1 MQPVRKRKKSPQDVP
16 LIPVRFCRYGNRL
29 VEIVSDH
36 VQTRSAAISS
46 SIDAN
51 RYFAIGEAPSKRT
64 SAWHSV
70 RVHHRCRLLRGPE
83 AICEHLGSLA
93 HFTWQ
98 SQRDEAPALAMSR
111 VHLLQADVRCLGSF
125 RDEMVIQES
134 AKVFL
139 SCNMNPL
146 RKNSNLLQQIQG
158 RNELSHKSGRLQEF
172 DSTDLCLPKPS
183 SASNLRKK
191 SSGFRAESL
200 PSRLPPELQPIV
212 EKSKGLV
219 ESMPLTALMQRRKT
233 SSALRD
239 SLASWLESDAGKAWQ
254 KERDRVFED

>member
-1 MQPVRKRKKSPQDVP
+1 M
-16 LIPVRFCRYGNRL
+16 L
-29 VEIVSDH
+29 DH
-36 VQTRSAAISS
+36 VQTNSAAISA
-46 SIDAN
+46 SIDAD
-51 RYFAIGEAPSKRT
+51 RFFALGDAPSKRT

-83 AICEHLGSLA
+83 AVCEHLGSLA

-125 RDEMVIQES
+125 RDEIVIQES
-134 AKVFL
+134 AKLFL

-146 RKNSNLLQQIQG
+146 RKNKKELQQIQG
-158 RNELSHKSGRLQEF
+158 RLDAGQKSGRLHEF
-172 DSTDLCLPKPS
+172 DSEDLCLPKPS
-183 SASNLRKK
+183 SASNLRTR

-200 PSRLPPELQPIV
+200 PSRLPQELQPIV

-233 SSALRD
+233 SSALHD
-239 SLASWLESDAGKAWQ
+239 SLATWLQSDAGKAWQ
-254 KERDRVFED
+254 KERDQIFET